1 MAYQFT
7 QTGAQIQS
15 ILDQVGTNT
24 GDIAQNTSDITAL
37 SNKFTSGTWTPSI
50 PRANLSAATGKW
62 RKIGD
67 VVFLYGSITFNS
79 SQTNQGELY
88 IDGTSLPADAKGGSI
103 TGNGAGSIN
112 FQFANASNNNVW
124 LAIVGSGRF
133 VATASGIPGSTI
145 VFGLM
150 AIPNT

>member
-7 QTGAQIQS
+7 QTGAEIQD
-15 ILDQVGTNT
+15 ILDQVPV
-24 GDIAQNTSDITAL
+24 NTSDITAL

-50 PRANLSAATGKW
+50 PRANLSASTGKW

-79 SQTNQGELY
+79 SQTNQGDLY
-88 IDGTSLPADAKGGSI
+88 IDGSSLPADARGGSI
-103 TGNGAGSIN
+103 TGNGAGAIN
-112 FQFANASNNNVW
+112 FQFASAGMNNVW

-133 VATASGIPGSTI
+133 AATASGIPGSTI
-145 VFGLM
+145 IFGLM